1 MKKIL
6 ALVLTLA
13 MVLSL
18 AACGAGAAPAESA
31 AEAAG
36 SAAASAAEEA
46 AAPAADGAKTVGIAM
61 PTKSLERWNRDG
73 DYLKAQFEAAG
84 YAVELKYSD
93 NDTDQQNNDIQ
104 AMIADKVDLLI
115 IAAIDGDSLSQ
126 TLADAKSAGIPVI
139 AYDRLIMNT
148 DAVSYYVS
156 FDNYT
161 VGVLQGEFVKNALDL
176 DNAAG
181 PFNIEKMLKSF
192 DEFPMNFLLLGKANS
207 SHPEPLIEQIKAGA
221 VGYKLHED
229 WGTTPAAIDTALTVA
244 DQYDVSVCIHTDS
257 INECGNVENTIKAF
271 GGRTI
276 HTFHSEG
283 AGGGH
288 APDTMCLTGAPCVI
302 PSTTTPTIPYT
313 VNTYDEHLDMLMVCH
328 HMDSDIPDDIA
339 FGKSRIRK
347 ETIAA
352 EDVLH
357 DIGAISI
364 INSDSQ
370 AMGRPAEVIT
380 RTWQLADKNKK
391 QRGPLPEDSKD
402 NDNFRVKR
410 YIAKYTI
417 NPAMAAGVSEYIGSV
432 EVGKVADL
440 VMWRPDMFGVKPEV
454 VIKGGFMIAAKM
466 GDANAS
472 IPTPQPIIM
481 KNMFGAYGG
490 AREDTCITFVSQ
502 VAYDEGIKERL
513 GLKKVVLPVKGCRT
527 VAKKDMIYNNVAP
540 KIEIDP
546 TTHKVKCDGQEIT
559 SEPVSELPMTQLYY
573 LF

>member
-1 MKKIL
+1 MFTIDRKAYAGMYGPTVGDKIRL
-6 ALVLTLA
+6 ADTDLFIEIEKDYATYGEECKFGGSKTIRDGMGQKVGITNEGDALDFCLTNAVIVDYTGIVKADIGIKNGKIAGIGKAGNPDTQDDVDPRLVIGTGTE
-13 MVLSL
+13 VLS
-18 AACGAGAAPAESA
+18 AEGMIVTAGAIDTHIHYICPQQIETSLFS
-31 AEAAG
+31 G
-36 SAAASAAEEA
+36 VTTMYGGGDG
-46 AAPAADGAKTVGIAM
+46 PADGSFATTCTPG
-61 PTKSLERWNRDG
+61 PWNI
-73 DYLKAQFEAAG
+73 K
-84 YAVELKYSD
+84 
-93 NDTDQQNNDIQ
+93 
-104 AMIADKVDLLI
+104 
-115 IAAIDGDSLSQ
+115 
-126 TLADAKSAGIPVI
+126 
-139 AYDRLIMNT
+139 
-148 DAVSYYVS
+148 
-156 FDNYT
+156 
-161 VGVLQGEFVKNALDL
+161 
-176 DNAAG
+176 
-181 PFNIEKMLKSF
+181 KMLQSL
-192 DEFPMNFLLLGKANS
+192 DEHPMNFLVLGKANS
-207 SHPEPLIEQIKAGA
+207 SEPGPLVEQIAAGA

-229 WGTTPAAIDTALTVA
+229 WGTTPAAIDCALAVA
-244 DQYDVSVCIHTDS
+244 DQYDVSVAIHTDS
-257 INECGNVENTIKAF
+257 INECGNVENTIKSF
-271 GGRTI
+271 NGRTI
-276 HTFHSEG
+276 HTFHTEG

-288 APDTMCLTGAPCVI
+288 APDTMVLASCPTVI

-391 QRGPLPEDSKD
+391 QRGKLPEDAEG

-417 NPAMAAGVSEYIGSV
+417 NPALATGTSEYIGSV
-432 EVGKVADL
+432 EVGKKADL
-440 VMWRPDMFGVKPEV
+440 VVWRPDMFGVKPEV
-454 VIKGGFMIAAKM
+454 VIMGGMMIAAKM

-481 KNMFGAYGG
+481 KPMFGAYGK
-490 AREDTCITFVSQ
+490 AMKETCMTFVSKL
-502 VAYDEGIKERL
+502 AYDNGIKEEL
-513 GLKKVVLPVKGCRT
+513 GLEKVVAPVKGCRT
-527 VAKKDMIYNNVAP
+527 VAKKDMILNGLAP

-546 TTHKVKCDGQEIT
+546 VTTKVKVNGEEVT
-559 SEPVSELPMTQLYY
+559 SQPATELPMSKLYY

>member
-1 MKKIL
+1 ML
-6 ALVLTLA
+6 Q
-13 MVLSL
+13 SL
-18 AACGAGAAPAESA
+18 
-31 AEAAG
+31 
-36 SAAASAAEEA
+36 
-46 AAPAADGAKTVGIAM
+46 D
-61 PTKSLERWNRDG
+61 D
-73 DYLKAQFEAAG
+73 
-84 YAVELKYSD
+84 
-93 NDTDQQNNDIQ
+93 
-104 AMIADKVDLLI
+104 
-115 IAAIDGDSLSQ
+115 
-126 TLADAKSAGIPVI
+126 
-139 AYDRLIMNT
+139 
-148 DAVSYYVS
+148 
-156 FDNYT
+156 
-161 VGVLQGEFVKNALDL
+161 
-176 DNAAG
+176 
-181 PFNIEKMLKSF
+181 
-192 DEFPMNFLLLGKANS
+192 FPMNFLVLGKANS
-207 SHPEPLIEQIKAGA
+207 SEPGPLVEQIEAGA

-229 WGTTPAAIDTALTVA
+229 WGTTPAAIDCALAVA

-271 GGRTI
+271 NGRTI

-288 APDTMCLTGAPCVI
+288 APDTMVLTSCPTVI

-391 QRGPLPEDSKD
+391 QRGKLPEDAEG

-417 NPAMAAGVSEYIGSV
+417 NPALATGTAEYIGSIS
-432 EVGKVADL
+432 VGKKADL
-440 VMWRPDMFGVKPEV
+440 VVWRPDMFGVKPEV
-454 VIKGGFMIAAKM
+454 VIMGGMMIAAKM

-481 KNMFGAYGG
+481 KYMFGAYGK
-490 AREDTCITFVSQ
+490 AQKEICTTFVSQ
-502 VAYDEGIKERL
+502 AAFDKGIKEEL
-513 GLKKVVLPVKGCRT
+513 GLEKTVAPVHGCRA
-527 VAKKDMIYNNVAP
+527 VAKKDMIFNGLAP
-540 KIEIDP
+540 KVEIDP
-546 TTHKVKCDGQEIT
+546 TTHKVKVNGEEVT
-559 SEPVSELPMTQLYY
+559 SEPAKVLPMSQLYY

>member
-1 MKKIL
+1 MFKISRPEYAGMYGPTTGDKIRL
-6 ALVLTLA
+6 ADTDLFIEIEKDYQVYGEECKFGGSKTIRDGMGQKSGITNKGGALDFCLTSAVVIDYTGIYKADIGIKDGKIHGIGKAGNPDTQDGVDPNLVIGTGTE
-13 MVLSL
+13 VLS
-18 AACGAGAAPAESA
+18 AEGMIVTAGAIDTHVHYICPQQVETSLYS
-31 AEAAG
+31 G
-36 SAAASAAEEA
+36 VTTMYGGGDG
-46 AAPAADGAKTVGIAM
+46 PADG
-61 PTKSLERWNRDG
+61 
-73 DYLKAQFEAAG
+73 
-84 YAVELKYSD
+84 
-93 NDTDQQNNDIQ
+93 
-104 AMIADKVDLLI
+104 
-115 IAAIDGDSLSQ
+115 
-126 TLADAKSAGIPVI
+126 
-139 AYDRLIMNT
+139 
-148 DAVSYYVS
+148 S
-156 FDNYT
+156 FAT
-161 VGVLQGEFVKNALDL
+161 TCTP
-176 DNAAG
+176 G
-181 PFNIEKMLKSF
+181 PFNIKKMLKSF
-192 DEFPMNFLLLGKANS
+192 DELPMNFLLLGKANS

-391 QRGPLPEDSKD
+391 QRGQLPEDSSE

-432 EVGKVADL
+432 EVGKMADL
-440 VMWRPDMFGVKPEV
+440 VIWRPDMFGVKPEV
-454 VIKGGFMIAAKM
+454 VIKGGFMMAAKM

-490 AREDTCITFVSQ
+490 AREDTCVTFVSQ
-502 VAYDEGIKERL
+502 AAYDNGIKEEL
-513 GLKKVVLPVKGCRT
+513 GLRKVVLPVKGCRT

-559 SEPVSELPMTQLYY
+559 SEPVAVLPMSQLYY